1 MNDIGA
7 RIKYLREQ
15 KGLSQDELGIKI
27 GLKKSTI
34 SLNESGRNAVQ
45 ESTVLAICREFGVSY
60 DWLRTGVGEM
70 FETETD
76 DALDAILDPMLLHEK
91 ETAKAVIK
99 ALAKMGGD
107 EWKMFRKFI
116 LDTAHEI
123 EQTEHRQE

>member
-1 MNDIGA
+1 MLGDQVKLVRKEADLTQTQFAERLGVKQNTIAQIEIG
-7 RIKYLREQ
+7 RREPSEQ
-15 KGLSQDELGIKI
+15 LI
-27 GLKKSTI
+27 
-34 SLNESGRNAVQ
+34 
-45 ESTVLAICREFGVSY
+45 LAICREYNVNG

-70 FETETD
+70 FTTSTD

-107 EWKMFRKFI
+107 EWKLFKKFI